1 MSNDLAN
8 NAELVSTI
16 TKHRYLE
23 VDKSGYPLN
32 KQVPRTVQVYEG
44 TGGEQIIYDG
54 SSDILIKADDLVG
67 DLEIILGPE
76 IQNIRNLVNRCL
88 SIQIC
93 GRTGNTINVDSQPVS
108 MRINGTTAVESYHKI
123 IGDNNSKTVT
133 LYFSEEEYINLD
145 YGAAVGTIIPSGAG
159 GIQTITN
166 IGAGQTIATNNSP
179 TNVDLKSIVGGNNIR
194 TSNDA
199 TTITVLSIV
208 PTAAP
213 VSIFYDYM
221 NPITVNFTGSY
232 QTPDILNASIVE
244 PPAFDEGTVTILTSV
259 TFTFTPAPR
268 LTRSVLIVVRLTF
281 NSGTFTTL
289 VIKLQPRLTFSTDTN
304 MDLSLATTTT
314 DGALYQ
320 YDLQAFSLK
329 PMINYDLTPVVLP
342 GICTCIAMN
351 VADNILYFVLAASI
365 NVVRYYDFVTK
376 AVGIVIPD
384 ITVVGQWTIGSVIAA
399 MCFDQKDNVLYVIG
413 NNINSRIEAFNTI
426 PFNRALGVPLLGAAC
441 NYASPVPN
449 VVGTVHQDIDIDSGS
464 KMFICTVFVSAANV
478 TQARQLGGLSGPPTN
493 NALVSLSPNTD
504 AHIFFGASGRIYTK
518 GETNKQ
524 MRRFNSGINGGGPG
538 SVVIFTDTADLT
550 DITGRSPYGILA

>member
-76 IQNIRNLVNRCL
+76 IQNIRNLVNRQL
-88 SIQIC
+88 TIQIS
-93 GRTGNTINVDSQPVS
+93 GKTEKTISIDSNPVE
-108 MRINGTTAVESYHKI
+108 MRINGTSSSKSYHEI
-123 IGDNNSKTVT
+123 IGDNTYKTVT

-194 TSNDA
+194 TSNNA

-244 PPAFDEGTVTILTSV
+244 PPAFDEGTVTILTSA

-320 YDLQAFSLK
+320 YNFQAFTLK
-329 PMINYDLTPVVLP
+329 PMINYNLTPVVLP
-342 GICTCIAMN
+342 GVCKCISMN
-351 VADNILYFVLAASI
+351 VADNILYYVLSATPTVI
-365 NVVRYYDFVTK
+365 EYYDFVTK
-376 AVGIVIPD
+376 LQGSAVPD
-384 ITVVGQWTIGSVIAA
+384 ITTVGGWSFGAIIAS
-399 MCFDQKDNVLYVIG
+399 MCYDQISNVLYAIG
-413 NNINSRIEAFNTI
+413 DINTGRILAFPAI
-426 PFNRALGVPLLGAAC
+426 PFDRG
-441 NYASPVPN
+441 
-449 VVGTVHQDIDIDSGS
+449 
-464 KMFICTVFVSAANV
+464 F
-478 TQARQLGGLSGPPTN
+478 GGP
-493 NALVSLSPNTD
+493 
-504 AHIFFGASGRIYTK
+504 FFGASASYYSPFSSPVPANPLTQQHIEIDSATKTLYGVADPLSGDTQLRQLNGISGVAITNAVLTVSGNQSAHCFIGASGRLYVRGDTLK
-518 GETNKQ
+518 E
-524 MRRFNSGINGGGPG
+524 MRRFNSGVNGGNT
-538 SVVIFTDTADLT
+538 ILFTDAVDLT
-550 DITGRSPYGILA
+550 NITGRSPYGILA

>member
-8 NAELVSTI
+8 DAELVSTI

-32 KQVPRTVQVYEG
+32 KQVPVTVQTYQG
-44 TGGEQIIYDG
+44 TGEDQLFYDG
-54 SSDILIKADDLVG
+54 SNAILIKADDLSA
-67 DLEIILGPE
+67 DLDIILGPE
-76 IQNIRNLVNRCL
+76 IQNIRNLVNRQL
-88 SIQIC
+88 TIQIS
-93 GRTGNTINVDSQPVS
+93 GRTENTISIDSNPVE
-108 MRINGTTAVESYHKI
+108 MRINGTSSTESYHKI
-123 IGDNNSKTVT
+123 IGDGTYKTVT

-179 TNVDLKSIVGGNNIR
+179 TNVDLKSIVGGNNIG
-194 TSNDA
+194 TINDA

-244 PPAFDEGTVTILTSV
+244 PPAFDEGTVTILTST

-304 MDLSLATTTT
+304 MDLSLATSAT
-314 DGALYQ
+314 DGTLYQ
-320 YDLQAFSLK
+320 YNIQAFTLK

-384 ITVVGQWTIGSVIAA
+384 ITAVGQWTFGSVIAA

-413 NNINSRIEAFNTI
+413 DIINSRIEAFNTI
-426 PFNRALGVPLLGAAC
+426 PFNRALGVPLIGAAC

-449 VVGTVHQDIDIDSGS
+449 VAGTVHQDIDIDSGS
-464 KMFICTVFVSAANV
+464 KLFICTVFVSAAAT

-493 NALVSLSPNTD
+493 NSLISIFPNTD
-504 AHIFFGASGRIYTK
+504 AHIFFGASGRIYTR

-524 MRRFNSGINGGGPG
+524 MRKFNSGINGG
-538 SVVIFTDTADLT
+538 SVVVFTDTADLT

>member
-8 NAELVSTI
+8 DAELVSTI

-32 KQVPRTVQVYEG
+32 KQVPVTVQTYQG
-44 TGGEQIIYDG
+44 TGGDKLFYDG
-54 SSDILIKADDLVG
+54 SNDILIKADDLSA

-76 IQNIRNLVNRCL
+76 IQNIRNLVNRQL
-88 SIQIC
+88 TIQIS
-93 GRTGNTINVDSQPVS
+93 GRTEKTISIDSNPVE
-108 MRINGTTAVESYHKI
+108 MRINGTSSRESYHHI
-123 IGDNNSKTVT
+123 IGDNTYKTVT

-145 YGAAVGTIIPSGAG
+145 YGAAVGTIIPS

-179 TNVDLKSIVGGNNIR
+179 TNVDLKSIVGGNNIS
-194 TSNDA
+194 TINDA

-244 PPAFDEGTVTILTSV
+244 PPAFDEGTVTILTST

-304 MDLSLATTTT
+304 MDLSLATSAT
-314 DGALYQ
+314 DGTLYQ
-320 YDLQAFSLK
+320 YNIQGFSLK
-329 PMINYDLTPVVLP
+329 PMINYDFTPVVLP

-384 ITVVGQWTIGSVIAA
+384 ITAVGQWTIGSVIAA

-413 NNINSRIEAFNTI
+413 DNINSRIEAFNTI
-426 PFNRALGVPLLGAAC
+426 PFNRALGVPLMGAAC

-449 VVGTVHQDIDIDSGS
+449 VAGTVHQDIDIDSGS
-464 KMFICTVFVSAANV
+464 KLFICTVFVSAAAT

-493 NALVSLSPNTD
+493 NSLISIFPNTD
-504 AHIFFGASGRIYTK
+504 AHIFFGASGRIYTR

-524 MRRFNSGINGGGPG
+524 MRKFNSGINGG
-538 SVVIFTDTADLT
+538 SVVVFTDTADLT

>member
-8 NAELVSTI
+8 DAELVSTI

-32 KQVPRTVQVYEG
+32 KQVPRTVQVYQG
-44 TGGEQIIYDG
+44 TGGDQLFYDG
-54 SSDILIKADDLVG
+54 SNDILIKADDLSA
-67 DLEIILGPE
+67 DLQIILGPE
-76 IQNIRNLVNRCL
+76 IQNIRNLVNRQL
-88 SIQIC
+88 TIQIS
-93 GRTGNTINVDSQPVS
+93 GRTENTISIDSNPVE
-108 MRINGTTAVESYHKI
+108 MWINGTSSRESYHNI
-123 IGDNNSKTVT
+123 IGDNTYKTVT

-145 YGAAVGTIIPSGAG
+145 YGAAG

-179 TNVDLKSIVGGNNIR
+179 TNVDLKSIVGGNNIS
-194 TSNDA
+194 TINDA

-213 VSIFYDYM
+213 VSIFYNYM
-221 NPITVNFTGSY
+221 NPITVNFTWSY
-232 QTPDILNASIVE
+232 QTPDILSASIVE
-244 PPAFDEGTVTILTSV
+244 PPAFDEGTVTILTST

-289 VIKLQPRLTFSTDTN
+289 VIKLQPRLNFSTDTN
-304 MDLSLATTTT
+304 MDLSLATSAT
-314 DGALYQ
+314 DGTLYQ
-320 YDLQAFSLK
+320 YNIQSFTLR

-384 ITVVGQWTIGSVIAA
+384 ITAVGQWTIGSVIAA

-413 NNINSRIEAFNTI
+413 DNINSRIEAFNTI
-426 PFNRALGVPLLGAAC
+426 PFNRALGVPLIGAAC

-449 VVGTVHQDIDIDSGS
+449 VVGTVHQDIDIDPGS
-464 KMFICTVFVSAANV
+464 KTFICTVFDSAAAT
-478 TQARQLGGLSGPPTN
+478 TQARQLGGLSGLPTN
-493 NALVSLSPNTD
+493 NSLQTISPNTD

-524 MRRFNSGINGGGPG
+524 MRMFNSGINGG
-538 SVVIFTDTADLT
+538 SVVIFTDTANLT

>member
-8 NAELVSTI
+8 DAELVSTI

-32 KQVPRTVQVYEG
+32 KQVPVTVQTYQG
-44 TGGEQIIYDG
+44 TGGDQLFYDG
-54 SSDILIKADDLVG
+54 SNDILIKADDLSA

-76 IQNIRNLVNRCL
+76 IQNIRNLVNRQL
-88 SIQIC
+88 TIQIS
-93 GRTGNTINVDSQPVS
+93 GRTENNISIDSNPVE
-108 MRINGTTAVESYHKI
+108 MRINGTSSMESYHNI
-123 IGDNNSKTVT
+123 IGDGTYKTVT

-179 TNVDLKSIVGGNNIR
+179 TNVDLKSIVGGNNIS
-194 TSNDA
+194 TINDA

-232 QTPDILNASIVE
+232 QTPDILSASIVE
-244 PPAFDEGTVTILTSV
+244 PPAFDEGTVTILTST

-304 MDLSLATTTT
+304 MDLSLATSAT
-314 DGALYQ
+314 DGTLYQ
-320 YDLQAFSLK
+320 YNIQGFSLK
-329 PMINYDLTPVVLP
+329 PMINYDFTPVVLP

-384 ITVVGQWTIGSVIAA
+384 ITAVGQWTFGSVIAA

-413 NNINSRIEAFNTI
+413 DIINSRIEAFNTI
-426 PFNRALGVPLLGAAC
+426 PFNRALGVPLIGAAC

-449 VVGTVHQDIDIDSGS
+449 VAGTVHQDIDIDSGS
-464 KMFICTVFVSAANV
+464 KLFICTVFVSAAAT

-493 NALVSLSPNTD
+493 NGLTSIFPNTD
-504 AHIFFGASGRIYTK
+504 AHIFFGASGRIYTR

-524 MRRFNSGINGGGPG
+524 MRKFNSGINGG
-538 SVVIFTDTADLT
+538 SVVVFTDTADLT

>member
-8 NAELVSTI
+8 DAELVSTI

-32 KQVPRTVQVYEG
+32 KQVPVTVQTYQG
-44 TGGEQIIYDG
+44 TGEDQLFYDG
-54 SSDILIKADDLVG
+54 SNAILIKADDLSA
-67 DLEIILGPE
+67 DLDIILGPE
-76 IQNIRNLVNRCL
+76 IQNIRNLVNRQL
-88 SIQIC
+88 TIQIS
-93 GRTGNTINVDSQPVS
+93 GRTENTISIDSNPVE
-108 MRINGTTAVESYHKI
+108 MRINGTSSTESYHKI
-123 IGDNNSKTVT
+123 IGDGTYKTVT

-179 TNVDLKSIVGGNNIR
+179 TNVDLKSIVGGNNIG
-194 TSNDA
+194 TINDA

-244 PPAFDEGTVTILTSV
+244 PPAFDEGTVTILTST

-304 MDLSLATTTT
+304 MDLSLATSAT
-314 DGALYQ
+314 DGTLYQ
-320 YDLQAFSLK
+320 YNIQAFTLK
-329 PMINYDLTPVVLP
+329 PMINYDFTPVVLP

-384 ITVVGQWTIGSVIAA
+384 ITAVGQWTIGSVIAA

-413 NNINSRIEAFNTI
+413 DIINSRIEAFNTI
-426 PFNRALGVPLLGAAC
+426 PFNRALGVPLIGAAC

-449 VVGTVHQDIDIDSGS
+449 VAGTVHQDIDIDSGS
-464 KMFICTVFVSAANV
+464 KLFICTVFVSAAAT

-493 NALVSLSPNTD
+493 NSLISIFPNTD
-504 AHIFFGASGRIYTK
+504 AHIFFGASGRIYTR

-524 MRRFNSGINGGGPG
+524 MRKFNSGINGG
-538 SVVIFTDTADLT
+538 SVVVFTDTADLT

>member
-8 NAELVSTI
+8 NAVLLDPI
-16 TKHRYLE
+16 DKPRYLAA
-23 VDKSGYPLN
+23 DKSGFPLN

-93 GRTGNTINVDSQPVS
+93 GRTGNTISVDSQPVS
-108 MRINGTTAVESYHKI
+108 MRINGTTAVESYHNI

-145 YGAAVGTIIPSGAG
+145 YGAAVGTIIPPGAG

-194 TSNDA
+194 TSNNA

-304 MDLSLATTTT
+304 RDLSLATTTT

-320 YDLQAFSLK
+320 YDLQAFTLK

-342 GICTCIAMN
+342 GVCTCISMN
-351 VADNILYFVLAASI
+351 VADNILYYVLSATPTVI
-365 NVVRYYDFVTK
+365 EYYDFVTK
-376 AVGIVIPD
+376 LQGLAVPN
-384 ITVVGQWTIGSVIAA
+384 ITTVGGWSFGAIIAS
-399 MCFDQKDNVLYVIG
+399 MCYDQISNVLYAIG
-413 NNINSRIEAFNTI
+413 DINTGRILAFPAI
-426 PFNRALGVPLLGAAC
+426 PFDRG
-441 NYASPVPN
+441 
-449 VVGTVHQDIDIDSGS
+449 
-464 KMFICTVFVSAANV
+464 F
-478 TQARQLGGLSGPPTN
+478 GGP
-493 NALVSLSPNTD
+493 
-504 AHIFFGASGRIYTK
+504 FFGASASYSSPFIPVTGNIQQHIEIDSANKTLYGVVDPSAGDTQLRQLNGISGAATTNAIITVSSNQSAHCFIGASGRLYVRGDTLKDI
-518 GETNKQ
+518 
-524 MRRFNSGINGGGPG
+524 RRFNSGVNGGNT
-538 SVVIFTDTADLT
+538 ILFTDAVDLT
-550 DITGRSPYGILA
+550 DITGRSPYGILAP

>member
-93 GRTGNTINVDSQPVS
+93 GRTSNTINVDSQPVS

-166 IGAGQTIATNNSP
+166 IGAGETIATNNSP

-194 TSNDA
+194 TSNNA

-213 VSIFYDYM
+213 VSIFYNYM

-314 DGALYQ
+314 DGTLYQ
-320 YDLQAFSLK
+320 YNIQAFSLK

-384 ITVVGQWTIGSVIAA
+384 ITAVGQWTIGSVIAA

-413 NNINSRIEAFNTI
+413 DNINSRIEAFNTI
-426 PFNRALGVPLLGAAC
+426 PFNRALGVPLVGAAC

-493 NALVSLSPNTD
+493 NALISLSPNTD
-504 AHIFFGASGRIYTK
+504 AHIFFGASGRIYTR

-524 MRRFNSGINGGGPG
+524 MRRFNSGISGGGPG

>member
-8 NAELVSTI
+8 DAELVSTI

-32 KQVPRTVQVYEG
+32 KQVPVTVQTYQG
-44 TGGEQIIYDG
+44 TGGDKLFYDG
-54 SSDILIKADDLVG
+54 SNDILIKADDLSA

-76 IQNIRNLVNRCL
+76 IQNIRNLVNRQL
-88 SIQIC
+88 TIQIS
-93 GRTGNTINVDSQPVS
+93 GRTENTISIDSNPVE
-108 MRINGTTAVESYHKI
+108 MRINGTSSRESYHNI
-123 IGDNNSKTVT
+123 IGDGTYKTVT

-179 TNVDLKSIVGGNNIR
+179 TNVDLKSIVGGNNIG
-194 TSNDA
+194 TINDA

-244 PPAFDEGTVTILTSV
+244 PPAFDEGTVTILTST

-314 DGALYQ
+314 DGTLYQ
-320 YDLQAFSLK
+320 YNIQAFSLK
-329 PMINYDLTPVVLP
+329 PMINYDSTPVVLP

-384 ITVVGQWTIGSVIAA
+384 ITAVGQWTFGSVIAA

-413 NNINSRIEAFNTI
+413 DIINSRIEAFNTI
-426 PFNRALGVPLLGAAC
+426 PFNRALGVPLMGAAC

-449 VVGTVHQDIDIDSGS
+449 VAGTVHQDIDIDSGS
-464 KMFICTVFVSAANV
+464 KLFICTVFVSAAAT

-493 NALVSLSPNTD
+493 NSLSSIFPNTD
-504 AHIFFGASGRIYTK
+504 AHIFFGASGRIYTR

-524 MRRFNSGINGGGPG
+524 MRKFNSGINGG
-538 SVVIFTDTADLT
+538 SVVVFIDTADLT

>member
-8 NAELVSTI
+8 DAELVSTI

-32 KQVPRTVQVYEG
+32 KQVPVTVQTYQG
-44 TGGEQIIYDG
+44 TGGDQLFYDG
-54 SSDILIKADDLVG
+54 SNDILIKADDLSA
-67 DLEIILGPE
+67 DLDIILGPE
-76 IQNIRNLVNRCL
+76 VQNIRNLVNRQL
-88 SIQIC
+88 TIQIS
-93 GRTGNTINVDSQPVS
+93 GKTEKTISIDSNPVE
-108 MRINGTTAVESYHKI
+108 MRINGTSSRESYHNI
-123 IGDNNSKTVT
+123 IGDNTYKTVT

-145 YGAAVGTIIPSGAG
+145 YGAAVGTIIPSG

-179 TNVDLKSIVGGNNIR
+179 TNVDLKSIVGGNNIG
-194 TSNDA
+194 TINDA

-244 PPAFDEGTVTILTSV
+244 PPAFDEGTVTILTST

-268 LTRSVLIVVRLTF
+268 LTRSVLIVVKLTF

-304 MDLSLATTTT
+304 MDLSLATSAT
-314 DGALYQ
+314 DGTLYQ
-320 YDLQAFSLK
+320 YNIQAFSLK
-329 PMINYDLTPVVLP
+329 PMINYDSTPVVLP

-384 ITVVGQWTIGSVIAA
+384 ITAVGQWTFGSVIAA

-413 NNINSRIEAFNTI
+413 DNINSRIEAFNTI
-426 PFNRALGVPLLGAAC
+426 PFNRALGVPLIGAAC

-464 KMFICTVFVSAANV
+464 KLFICTVFVSAAAT

-493 NALVSLSPNTD
+493 NSLLSIFPNTD

-524 MRRFNSGINGGGPG
+524 MRKFNSGINGG
-538 SVVIFTDTADLT
+538 SVVIFTDTANLT

>member
-8 NAELVSTI
+8 DAELVSTI

-32 KQVPRTVQVYEG
+32 KQVPVTVQTYQG
-44 TGGEQIIYDG
+44 TGGDKLFYDG
-54 SSDILIKADDLVG
+54 SNDILIKADDLSA

-76 IQNIRNLVNRCL
+76 IQNIRNLVNRQL
-88 SIQIC
+88 TIQIS
-93 GRTGNTINVDSQPVS
+93 GRTENTISIDSNPVE
-108 MRINGTTAVESYHKI
+108 MRINGTSSRESYHNI
-123 IGDNNSKTVT
+123 IGDNTYKTVT

-179 TNVDLKSIVGGNNIR
+179 TNVDLKSIVGGNNIS
-194 TSNDA
+194 TINNA

-244 PPAFDEGTVTILTSV
+244 PPAFDEGTVTILTST

-304 MDLSLATTTT
+304 MDLSLATSAT
-314 DGALYQ
+314 DGTLYQ
-320 YDLQAFSLK
+320 YNIQGFSLK
-329 PMINYDLTPVVLP
+329 PMINYDFTPVVLP

-384 ITVVGQWTIGSVIAA
+384 ITAVGQWTIGSVIAA

-413 NNINSRIEAFNTI
+413 DIINSRIEAFNTI
-426 PFNRALGVPLLGAAC
+426 PFNRALGVPLMGAAC

-449 VVGTVHQDIDIDSGS
+449 VAGTVHQDIDIDSGS
-464 KMFICTVFVSAANV
+464 KLFICTVFVSPGAT

-493 NALVSLSPNTD
+493 NSLTSIFPNSD
-504 AHIFFGASGRIYTK
+504 AHIFFGASGRIYTR

-524 MRRFNSGINGGGPG
+524 MRKFNSGINGG
-538 SVVIFTDTADLT
+538 SVVVFTDTADLT

>member
-8 NAELVSTI
+8 DAELVSTI

-32 KQVPRTVQVYEG
+32 KQVPVTVQIYQG
-44 TGGEQIIYDG
+44 TGGDKLFYDG
-54 SSDILIKADDLVG
+54 SNDILIKADDLSA

-76 IQNIRNLVNRCL
+76 IQNIRNLVNRQL
-88 SIQIC
+88 TIQIS
-93 GRTGNTINVDSQPVS
+93 GRTENTISIDSNPVE
-108 MRINGTTAVESYHKI
+108 MRINGTSSMESYHNI
-123 IGDNNSKTVT
+123 IGDGTYKTVT

-145 YGAAVGTIIPSGAG
+145 YGAAVGTIIPS

-179 TNVDLKSIVGGNNIR
+179 TNVDLKSIVGGNNIS
-194 TSNDA
+194 TINDA

-213 VSIFYDYM
+213 VSIFYNYM
-221 NPITVNFTGSY
+221 NPITVNFTWSY
-232 QTPDILNASIVE
+232 QTPDILSASIVE
-244 PPAFDEGTVTILTSV
+244 PPAFDEGTVTILTST

-304 MDLSLATTTT
+304 MDLSLATSAT
-314 DGALYQ
+314 DGTLYQ
-320 YDLQAFSLK
+320 YNIQSFTLR

-384 ITVVGQWTIGSVIAA
+384 ITAVGQWTIGSVIAA

-413 NNINSRIEAFNTI
+413 DNINSRIEAFNTI
-426 PFNRALGVPLLGAAC
+426 PFNRALGVPLVGAAC

-449 VVGTVHQDIDIDSGS
+449 VAGTVHQDIDIDSGS
-464 KMFICTVFVSAANV
+464 KLFICTVFVSAAAA

-493 NALVSLSPNTD
+493 NSLLSISPNTD

-524 MRRFNSGINGGGPG
+524 MRKFNSGIDGG
-538 SVVIFTDTADLT
+538 SVVIFTDTANLT

>member
-8 NAELVSTI
+8 DAELVSTI

-32 KQVPRTVQVYEG
+32 KQVPRTVQVYQG
-44 TGGEQIIYDG
+44 TGGDQLFYDG
-54 SSDILIKADDLVG
+54 SNDILIKADDLSA
-67 DLEIILGPE
+67 DLQIILGPE
-76 IQNIRNLVNRCL
+76 IQNIRNLVNRQL
-88 SIQIC
+88 TIQIS
-93 GRTGNTINVDSQPVS
+93 GRTENTISIDSNPVE
-108 MRINGTTAVESYHKI
+108 MWINGTSSRESYHNI
-123 IGDNNSKTVT
+123 IGDNTYKTVT

-145 YGAAVGTIIPSGAG
+145 YGAAG

-179 TNVDLKSIVGGNNIR
+179 TNVDLKSIVGGNNIS
-194 TSNDA
+194 TINDA

-213 VSIFYDYM
+213 VSIFYNYM
-221 NPITVNFTGSY
+221 NPITVNFTWSY
-232 QTPDILNASIVE
+232 QTPDILSASIVE
-244 PPAFDEGTVTILTSV
+244 PPAFDEGTVTILTST

-289 VIKLQPRLTFSTDTN
+289 VIKLQPRLNFSTDTN
-304 MDLSLATTTT
+304 MDLSLATSAT
-314 DGALYQ
+314 DGTLYQ
-320 YDLQAFSLK
+320 YNIQSFTLR

-384 ITVVGQWTIGSVIAA
+384 ITAVGQWTIGSVIAA

-413 NNINSRIEAFNTI
+413 DNINSRIEAFNTI
-426 PFNRALGVPLLGAAC
+426 PFNRALGVPLIGAAC

-449 VVGTVHQDIDIDSGS
+449 VVGTVHQDIDIDPGS
-464 KMFICTVFVSAANV
+464 KTFICTVFDSAAAA
-478 TQARQLGGLSGPPTN
+478 TYARQLGGLSGLPTN
-493 NALVSLSPNTD
+493 NSLLSIAPNTD

-524 MRRFNSGINGGGPG
+524 MRMFNSGINGG
-538 SVVIFTDTADLT
+538 SVVIFTDTANLT

>member
-8 NAELVSTI
+8 DAELVSTI

-76 IQNIRNLVNRCL
+76 IQNIRNLVNRQL
-88 SIQIC
+88 TIQIS
-93 GRTGNTINVDSQPVS
+93 GRTENTISIDSNPVE
-108 MRINGTTAVESYHKI
+108 MRINGTSSMESYHNI
-123 IGDNNSKTVT
+123 IGDGTYKTVT

-145 YGAAVGTIIPSGAG
+145 YGAAVGTIIPS

-179 TNVDLKSIVGGNNIR
+179 TNVDLKSIVGGNNIS
-194 TSNDA
+194 TINDA

-244 PPAFDEGTVTILTSV
+244 PPAFDEGTVTILTST

-304 MDLSLATTTT
+304 MDLSLATSAT
-314 DGALYQ
+314 DGTLYQ
-320 YDLQAFSLK
+320 YNIQGFSLK
-329 PMINYDLTPVVLP
+329 PMINYDSTPVVLP

-384 ITVVGQWTIGSVIAA
+384 ITAVGQWTIGSVIAA

-413 NNINSRIEAFNTI
+413 DIINSRIEAFNTI
-426 PFNRALGVPLLGAAC
+426 PFNRALAC

-449 VVGTVHQDIDIDSGS
+449 VAGTVHQDIDIDSGS
-464 KMFICTVFVSAANV
+464 KLFICTVFVSAAAT

-493 NALVSLSPNTD
+493 NSLTSIFPNTD
-504 AHIFFGASGRIYTK
+504 AHIFFGASGRIYTR

-524 MRRFNSGINGGGPG
+524 MRKFNSGINGG
-538 SVVIFTDTADLT
+538 SVVVFTDTADLT

>member
-8 NAELVSTI
+8 DAELVSTI

-32 KQVPRTVQVYEG
+32 KQVPVTVQTYQG
-44 TGGEQIIYDG
+44 TGGDQLFYDG
-54 SSDILIKADDLVG
+54 SNAILIKADDLSA
-67 DLEIILGPE
+67 DLDIILGPE
-76 IQNIRNLVNRCL
+76 IQNIRNLVNRQL
-88 SIQIC
+88 TIQIS
-93 GRTGNTINVDSQPVS
+93 GRTENTISIDSNPVE
-108 MRINGTTAVESYHKI
+108 MRINGTSSTESYHNI
-123 IGDNNSKTVT
+123 IGDGTYKTVT

-145 YGAAVGTIIPSGAG
+145 YGAAVGTIIPS

-179 TNVDLKSIVGGNNIR
+179 TNVDLKSIVGGNNIS
-194 TSNDA
+194 TINDA

-213 VSIFYDYM
+213 VSIFYNYM
-221 NPITVNFTGSY
+221 NPITVNFTWSY
-232 QTPDILNASIVE
+232 QTPDILSASIVE
-244 PPAFDEGTVTILTSV
+244 PPAFDEGTVTILTST

-304 MDLSLATTTT
+304 MDLSLATSAT
-314 DGALYQ
+314 DGTLYQ
-320 YDLQAFSLK
+320 YNIQSFTLR

-384 ITVVGQWTIGSVIAA
+384 ITAVGQWTIGSVIAA

-413 NNINSRIEAFNTI
+413 DNINSRIEAFNTI
-426 PFNRALGVPLLGAAC
+426 PFNRALGVPLVGAAC

-449 VVGTVHQDIDIDSGS
+449 VAGTVHQDIDIDSGS
-464 KMFICTVFVSAANV
+464 KLFICTVFVSAAAA

-493 NALVSLSPNTD
+493 NSLLSISPNTD

-524 MRRFNSGINGGGPG
+524 MRKFNSGIDGG
-538 SVVIFTDTADLT
+538 SVVIFTDTANLT